1 MSEQSQSSKKSKKN
15 KENASS
21 KDSSS
26 NKSNKNFKWIS
37 EEAYNNSKN
46 NFKNVSK
53 LMKDLKSRI
62 NNTEISKA
70 FEKFEKEENVIQN
83 NYINEDEI
91 KNVDIDKWKL
101 NNNLF
106 KYKVIKIISDV
117 HDLKE
122 YNSYPYFDID
132 YSKTKKTNIIKIY
145 FNHVEIFEEGENN
158 PYTTIFLDDRDTYFI
173 AYKNIPIIIQKY
185 EEEFKTV
192 TIFSK
197 DYQNSIDLE
206 LNKINEK
213 EYQSSFILAEINSDL
228 MLTKKKLKELK
239 NKMDSIENKKE
250 KDIIK
255 AQLSSYQKILE
266 SQNKIYSKKNIEN
279 LLENKKN
286 ELIILE
292 ENLSLIEPTNNN
304 KKEEFQIK
312 IDKIK
317 DEIIKIEDSLKTII
331 IKIQKMDM
339 ELDGLCFSS
348 KEILLKNS
356 IGDELKIPAKS
367 PIIIDVKNIIKYKT
381 IIDNIRK
388 KKKLMNTL
396 GFDTKKFY
404 FISILRGIDV
414 DKKKKEEI
422 NNKIFQKLNMENMI
436 VIYPENLK
444 FLNVELL
451 DVKNEIKSEE
461 EKEKKPSNCLKE
473 LMKEEFDK
481 IYREISTIKL
491 DISSIKS
498 KISDDKTM
506 GHADKAKDK

>member
-1 MSEQSQSSKKSKKN
+1 
-15 KENASS
+15 
-21 KDSSS
+21 
-26 NKSNKNFKWIS
+26 
-37 EEAYNNSKN
+37 
-46 NFKNVSK
+46 
-53 LMKDLKSRI
+53 
-62 NNTEISKA
+62 
-70 FEKFEKEENVIQN
+70 
-83 NYINEDEI
+83 
-91 KNVDIDKWKL
+91 
-101 NNNLF
+101 
-106 KYKVIKIISDV
+106 
-117 HDLKE
+117 
-122 YNSYPYFDID
+122 
-132 YSKTKKTNIIKIY
+132 
-145 FNHVEIFEEGENN
+145 
-158 PYTTIFLDDRDTYFI
+158 
-173 AYKNIPIIIQKY
+173 
-185 EEEFKTV
+185 
-192 TIFSK
+192 
-197 DYQNSIDLE
+197 
-206 LNKINEK
+206 
-213 EYQSSFILAEINSDL
+213 

-414 DKKKKEEI
+414 DKEEI

-473 LMKEEFDK
+473 LMEEEFDK